1 MSVYCSV
8 KHENSPT
15 NRFCTHCGEPLP
27 LPQGQM
33 LLSRYRIVRL
43 LGQGGFGRTYLAEDV
58 TSRQNLV
65 VKEFAP
71 QVEDKDQLRK
81 AKELFEREASVLKKL
96 QHPQIPGFR
105 ETLEVK
111 ISNQDYF
118 FLVQDYVE
126 GDTYSQLLDS
136 RHNQGKSFS
145 EEEVKTFLQQI
156 LPVLAYIHSQNV
168 VHRDISPD
176 NIICRQSDH
185 LPMLID
191 FGGVKQLP
199 ASLGFWFTQMRGIRT
214 ILGKKGY
221 APEEQLRQGEAF
233 PNSDLYAMAVTALVL
248 LTGKEPQELYD
259 SYQGVW
265 RWGEIH
271 LSPELEGIFKKLLAY
286 KPSDRYQSADQ
297 VIQALSSLNVVKRVI
312 PTNISRMHTMLVSP
326 KWQSP
331 PKSPNPQSNTQI
343 IPQPKVPVWVRPLV
357 MSLVGTSVAVAVIS
371 GTLAVVNSVLT
382 AIPKLSLPTI
392 SLPKIPT
399 SQPVNQPIASGETA
413 QIEKILSRRQA
424 LKIPSLFF
432 NATVNEQFYT
442 KHSDIQ
448 GRSLTAK
455 PEDAPL
461 RQEWHNIASD
471 LLDKI
476 DKVQLST
483 AARQKLGS
491 YSQRDDEIWKR
502 KAEAGQ
508 LGGQTLPQ
516 LTKQTQDKFDQV
528 FSQGRRENLNP
539 KTYGQIWYAI
549 ASDIVS
555 QTQK

>member
-1 MSVYCSV
+1 MPVYCSV
-8 KHENSPT
+8 KHENSAT

-71 QVEDKDQLRK
+71 QVEAKDQLQK

-126 GDTYSQLLDS
+126 GDTYSQILEN
-136 RHNQGKSFS
+136 RQNQGKSFS
-145 EEEVKTFLQQI
+145 EEEVKTFMQQL
-156 LPVLAYIHSQNV
+156 LPVLAYIHGENV

-176 NIICRQSDH
+176 NIICRLGDN

-199 ASLGFWFTQMRGIRT
+199 ASHGFWFTQMGGIRT

-221 APEEQLRQGEAF
+221 APEEQLRQGQAF
-233 PNSDLYAMAVTALVL
+233 PSSDLYAMAVTALVL

-259 SYQGVW
+259 SYLLIW
-265 RWGEIH
+265 RWGKEI
-271 LSPELEGIFKKLLAY
+271 SVSTELEGIFKKLLAY

-297 VIQALSSLNVVKRVI
+297 VIQALSSTAVKRVI

-326 KWQSP
+326 RWQRP
-331 PKSPNPQSNTQI
+331 QKSVTPQSNTQI
-343 IPQPKVPVWVRPLV
+343 IPQPKGFPVWVRPLV
-357 MSLVGTSVAVAVIS
+357 MSLVGTSAAVAVIS
-371 GTLAVVNSVLT
+371 GTLAVVNSVLH
-382 AIPKLSLPTI
+382 AIPKI
-392 SLPKIPT
+392 SLPKISLPIPT
-399 SQPVNQPIASGETA
+399 SQPAKPTVASGETA
-413 QIEKILSRRQA
+413 QIDKILSRRQA
-424 LKIPSLFF
+424 LGIPSLFF

-442 KHSDIQ
+442 KHSDMQ

-455 PEDAPL
+455 PEDTPL
-461 RQEWHNIASD
+461 RQEWHNIATE

-476 DKVQLST
+476 DKAQLST

-516 LTKQTQDKFDQV
+516 LTKQTQDKFDQL

-555 QTQK
+555 QREK

>member
-8 KHENSPT
+8 KHENSAT

-33 LLSRYRIVRL
+33 LLARYRIVRL
-43 LGQGGFGRTYLAEDV
+43 LGQGGFGRTYLVEDV

-71 QVEDKDQLRK
+71 QVEEKDQLRK

-96 QHPQIPGFR
+96 HHPQIPGFR

-126 GDTYSQLLDS
+126 GDTYDQLLETRKS
-136 RHNQGKSFS
+136 QGKSFS
-145 EEEVKTFLQQI
+145 QDEVKIFLQQL
-156 LPVLAYIHSQNV
+156 LPVLAYIHGQNV
-168 VHRDISPD
+168 IHRDISPD
-176 NIICRQSDH
+176 NIICRKSDN

-199 ASLGFWFTQMRGIRT
+199 ASHGFWFTHMGGIRT
-214 ILGKKGY
+214 VLGKKGY
-221 APEEQLRQGEAF
+221 APEEQLRQGQAF
-233 PNSDLYAMAVTALVL
+233 PSSDLYAMAVTALVL

-265 RWGEIH
+265 RWGQEIN
-271 LSPELEGIFKKLLAY
+271 LSLELEEIFKKLLAY
-286 KPSDRYQSADQ
+286 KPSDRYQKADQ
-297 VIQALSSLNVVKRVI
+297 VIQALSSTAVKRVI

-326 KWQSP
+326 KWQRP
-331 PKSPNPQSNTQI
+331 QKSATPQNNTQI
-343 IPQPKVPVWVRPLV
+343 IPQPKGFPVWVRPLA
-357 MSLVGTSVAVAVIS
+357 MSLVGTSAAIVVIS
-371 GTLAVVNSVLT
+371 GTLAVVSSVLHS
-382 AIPKLSLPTI
+382 IPKF

-399 SQPVNQPIASGETA
+399 SQPAKPTVASGETT
-413 QIEKILSRRQA
+413 QIEKIISRRQA
-424 LKIPSLFF
+424 LGIPSLFF

-442 KHSDIQ
+442 KHPDMK
-448 GRSLTAK
+448 GRSLTAN
-455 PEDAPL
+455 PEDTPL
-461 RQEWHNIASD
+461 RQEWHNIASE

-476 DKVQLST
+476 DKAQVST

-491 YSQRDDEIWKR
+491 YGQRDDEIWKR

-508 LGGQTLPQ
+508 LGGQTLAQ
-516 LTKQTQDKFDQV
+516 LTKQTQDKFDQL

-549 ASDIVS
+549 ATDIVS
-555 QTQK
+555 QLEK